1 MTSSP
6 LLQLGSFQFTL
17 QAGAPQTIDRVAD
30 YRWEGQDRIL
40 REPAYQFVGP
50 GSQEITLDGILY
62 PGFSGTQSTM
72 ETLRTLAASGEA
84 QMLTDGLGRV
94 LGKWAI
100 TRVREGQQT
109 FAPGGAARRIDFSL
123 TLVRYGEDSPGA
135 AASPLSVNLGSNLPA
150 FVTGLTGPLGI
161 EGAFTGL
168 DSPFAASAWATSAAN
183 AVTTTAAKG
192 AGFSLGQL
200 ANIAR
205 SVGNG
210 NFVGAALGAFGLAG
224 LNIDQSN
231 VWTELGLDAAG
242 MVQAMVQGK
251 GPPSMAVALEALR
264 PASYQTL
271 QNLAGSIG
279 GADSLRNL
287 LRDAAT
293 IITSLDIDPHVTNG
307 VRSLLYP
314 ISVLTSPYP
323 VPPSP

>member
-17 QAGAPQTIDRVAD
+17 QAGTPQTLDRTAD
-30 YRWEGQDRIL
+30 YRWEAQDRIL

-94 LGKWAI
+94 LGRWGI
-100 TRVREGQQT
+100 TRVREGQGT

-123 TLVRYGEDSPGA
+123 TLVRYGEDNPGT
-135 AASPLSVNLGSNLPA
+135 AASPLSVNLGSNLPT
-150 FVTGLTGPLGI
+150 FVTGLAGALGL
-161 EGAFTGL
+161 EGAFTDLG
-168 DSPFAASAWATSAAN
+168 SPFDAGAWAASAAN
-183 AVTTTAAKG
+183 AVTTTAAQG

-210 NFVGAALGAFGLAG
+210 NYVGAALGAFGLAG
-224 LNIDQSN
+224 LTVDQGN
-231 VWTELGLDAAG
+231 VWTQLGLNAAG
-242 MVQAMVQGK
+242 MVQSMAQGK
-251 GPPSMAVALEALR
+251 GAPSMAVALEALR
-264 PASYQTL
+264 PAAYQTL
-271 QNLAGSIG
+271 QDLAGSIG
-279 GADSLRNL
+279 GANGLRNL
-287 LRDAAT
+287 VRDAAT
-293 IITSLDIDPHVTNG
+293 IVTSLDIDPHVTNG
-307 VRSLLYP
+307 VRQLLYP
-314 ISVLTSPYP
+314 VQVLTSPYP